1 MRIYVKTL
9 NGKCLTLLDVEP
21 SDTISTVKAKIVDQ
35 HPNMPPP
42 DRQRLVYAGKQL
54 ENHMTI
60 FLLPRKARCTLL
72 LPQSRCS
79 RDSLPE
85 ARLCGTAER
94 RQAGTD
100 WGCRSSHTSAQA
112 PLPTRR

>member
-60 FLLPRKARCTLL
+60 FFIAKESTLHL
-72 LPQSRCS
+72 VASPV
-79 RDSLPE
+79 SLQP
-85 ARLCGTAER
+85 
-94 RQAGTD
+94 
-100 WGCRSSHTSAQA
+100 
-112 PLPTRR
+112 

>member
-54 ENHMTI
+54 ENHMTLGFDYMI
-60 FLLPRKARCTLL
+60 AKESTLHL
-72 LPQSRCS
+72 VASPV
-79 RDSLPE
+79 SLQP
-85 ARLCGTAER
+85 
-94 RQAGTD
+94 
-100 WGCRSSHTSAQA
+100 
-112 PLPTRR
+112 